1 MPTKSRP
8 RSEIHVAVLMGG
20 WSAEREVTLSSGR
33 ECAKALETAGFKVTA
48 IDVDL
53 SIAATLAALKPDV
66 CFNALHGRWGEDG
79 CIQGVLEVLGLP
91 YTHSGVRASAV
102 AMDKAMTKR
111 IVAQM
116 GVPVAEARE
125 VTPQEAMA
133 DHVMPPPYV
142 VKPVSEG
149 SSVGVVIVKAGANRP
164 PEAIRTV
171 PVTQDGHL
179 MVERFIPGRELTC
192 ATIMGEATEII
203 DIVAAGHLEFYDYEA
218 KYAPG
223 GSEHILPAKI
233 PASVRDAIRKHT
245 VAAHE
250 ALGCRGVSRCDFR
263 WDEAKNEL
271 IFLEINTQ
279 PGMTPTSLVPE
290 LAAHRGLSFPEL
302 CALMVDDAG
311 LNR

>member
-1 MPTKSRP
+1 
-8 RSEIHVAVLMGG
+8 MGG

-33 ECAKALETAGFKVTA
+33 ECAKALETAGYTVTA
-48 IDVDL
+48 IDVDRN
-53 SIAATLAALKPDV
+53 IAATLTALKPDV

-79 CIQGVLEVLGLP
+79 CMQGVLEVLGLP

-111 IVAQM
+111 IVAQV

-133 DHVMPPPYV
+133 DHIMPPPYV

-149 SSVGVVIVKAGANRP
+149 SSVGVVIVKSGANRP
-164 PEAIRTV
+164 PEAIRSV

-192 ATIMGEATEII
+192 ATILGEATEII
-203 DIVAAGHLEFYDYEA
+203 DIVSAGHLEFYDYEA

-233 PASVRDAIRKHT
+233 PAAVRDAIRKHT

-290 LAAHRGLSFPEL
+290 LAAHRGLSFPDL
-302 CALMVDDAG
+302 CALMVEDAG